1 MQPLES
7 GLNERHETRI
17 NFLKKDRDLL
27 LKRIEDIEERLY
39 STKNTLQVL
48 LSFSQPDLTE
58 KEKSSILDYLIE
70 EKSVFSK
77 RLSEIEVENKGA
89 IQKSNEQN
97 KKISELLERENNIEA
112 ELTAKFEAVL
122 KESKEKEETI
132 QKLSLK
138 SDKVNKEFKELAK
151 NRLNSSINP
160 KSVPD
165 LLKSKQSAI
174 QRVIFKVH
182 EFSKYL
188 ESDNKETE
196 KTIESHYKEL
206 SKLNNNTKYPLKLVK
221 SLDELIKPS
230 ITNLVQ
236 ADLRAKVEIPPQSLP
251 SFPKKLEA
259 STKVEKIQAKLEEK
273 FIKIESLYNELKTAE
288 IINQA
293 LKEDKNY
300 LLSTISHLHQRKSTK
315 QATLKVNFIDSFYRL
330 HKRVVSNPLDYCTK
344 EDFEVPEMKTGSKHD
359 LDMNI
364 SKELDDFSSVEENF
378 YEVPGDSII
387 DDILDI

>member
-1 MQPLES
+1 MQSLES

-27 LKRIEDIEERLY
+27 FKRIEDIEERLY

-48 LSFSQPDLTE
+48 LSFTQPDLTE

-70 EKSVFSK
+70 EKSIFTK

-89 IQKSNEQN
+89 LQKSNEQK
-97 KKISELLERENNIEA
+97 KKISELLERENSIEA
-112 ELTAKFEAVL
+112 ELSAKFEAVL

-165 LLKSKQSAI
+165 LLKSKENAI

-188 ESDNKETE
+188 ELDNKETE
-196 KTIESHYKEL
+196 KLIESHYKEL

-221 SLDELIKPS
+221 SLEELIKPTV
-230 ITNLVQ
+230 TNLVQ
-236 ADLRAKVEIPPQSLP
+236 ADIRAKVEIPPQSLP
-251 SFPKKLEA
+251 KFTKKSEA
-259 STKVEKIQAKLEEK
+259 SSKVEKIQAKLEEK

-300 LLSTISHLHQRKSTK
+300 LLSTVSHLHQRKSVK
-315 QATLKVNFIDSFYRL
+315 QVTAKVNFIDSFYRL
-330 HKRVVSNPLDYCTK
+330 HKRVVSNPLDYCTN
-344 EDFEVPEMKTGSKHD
+344 EDFEIPEVKTGSKHD
-359 LDMNI
+359 LDLNI
-364 SKELDDFSSVEENF
+364 SKELDDFSSVEENY